1 MKGTTMKTNTKKTI
15 KTYCYGKLKEF
26 PTLKAAKLF
35 YVEAAFNSEGSER
48 TRYEEILELLNSGET
63 IVSDVDGIPGDLP
76 EEKSLSEKEKKDIA
90 AKIEECQHTKKL
102 IVDHLDLNRKI
113 LAEKEAA
120 FKKENAILI
129 DSISALSD
137 QANDLSLEIIRLA
150 KNLRKGTEVAK

>member
-1 MKGTTMKTNTKKTI
+1 MSTKKTI

-26 PTLKAAKLF
+26 PTRKAAKMF
-35 YVEAAFNSEGSER
+35 YLEAAFNSEGSER

-63 IVSDVDGIPGDLP
+63 VAYDIDGIPGDLP
-76 EEKSLSEKEKKDIA
+76 EEKPLSKKEREATVGLIEKFQSDK
-90 AKIEECQHTKKL
+90 KKL
-102 IVDHLDLNRKI
+102 CIQLDLARKI

-150 KNLRKGTEVAK
+150 NKLHNGTEVA

>member
-1 MKGTTMKTNTKKTI
+1 MKGTTMNTNTKKTI

-26 PTLKAAKLF
+26 PTRKAAKQF
-35 YVEAAFNSEGSER
+35 YAEAAFNSEGSEH

-76 EEKSLSEKEKKDIA
+76 EEKPLSKKEKDDIA
-90 AKIEECQHTKKL
+90 AKIADCQRTKKL

-129 DSISALSD
+129 ESISALSD

-150 KNLRKGTEVAK
+150 KKLHKGTEEA